1 MKKISYIIISAA
13 LLVAAACG
21 EEFLDRPSKTQMD
34 DNNFWTSE
42 QNLRLFVNGAYEN
55 YFNGYANSWGQQY
68 APGVYSSGEMSDD
81 ARTVAGSLTDFP
93 TAVPKDNWYRADDAT
108 SGYTGTYWIYRT
120 GAGPWNFGFIR
131 KWNLMIERL
140 EVMKENGVL
149 TDEAYGHWMGVA
161 RFLRGFEYYRFVG
174 SFGDVP
180 WYDRVVASTDLDSQY
195 KDRDSRVT
203 VMKHVME
210 DMDYAIANVR
220 ADDGA
225 NFINKYVVA
234 AYASRF
240 MLFEGTWEK
249 YHNVAGGTPKDFLE
263 KAVSYAKLV
272 MDSGKYACDADFR
285 SLFGSETQVGH
296 DAIMFRSYSAEL
308 SCTHCIASYSNLDE
322 GQSGGA
328 NLAFL
333 KSIRCIDGKPYT
345 ASSVENK
352 DSWVIADM
360 VKTRDPRFEATFWD
374 EPYSG
379 SSGIYCVKFIDRIG
393 PTYAYNGQPRPAKYG
408 SMTNTNGYPC
418 IRYAEVLLNYAEA
431 KQELAVSYGGSALTQ
446 SEVDAT
452 INEIRNRP
460 LDAEAIAKG
469 VQKTAPLKI
478 NDIADDPMRTSDPYV
493 NTHAGVV
500 SDPLLWE
507 IRQERRLEFFMEQV
521 RVLDIRRWGE
531 LELMDGANNPD
542 IMVGAW
548 VDLTNTKGQLKGF
561 DLLFNNDGTRN
572 TSTFG
577 VVKVQHLD
585 GTVVAWGEDVDP
597 SQMVGFRI
605 PNNIRN
611 RTPFSYKN
619 YLEPVCTDV
628 LNQYRDAGYSITQT
642 QGWE

>member
-1 MKKISYIIISAA
+1 MKKISFILLSIA
-13 LLVAAACG
+13 LFVFVGCG

-34 DNNFWTSE
+34 DGNFWSSE

-81 ARTVAGSLTDFP
+81 ARTVAGQLTNFI
-93 TAVPKDNWYRADDAT
+93 TAVPDDNWYRTDDQE
-108 SGYTGTYWIYRT
+108 SGYGGTYWLYRT

-140 EVMKENGVL
+140 NTMKEEGIL
-149 TDEAYGHWMGVA
+149 PDEAYNHWMGVA

-180 WYDRVVASTDLDSQY
+180 WYDHVVASTDLADQY
-195 KDRDSRVT
+195 KDRDSRVE

-210 DMDYAIANVR
+210 DMDFAIQNVR
-220 ADDGA
+220 ADDGK
-225 NFINKYVVA
+225 NYINKYVVA

-249 YHNVAGGTPKDFLE
+249 YHKVSGGDPKAFLE
-263 KAVSYAKLV
+263 KAVSYAKVV
-272 MDSGKYACDADFR
+272 MDSGKYHCDTDFR
-285 SLFGSETQVGH
+285 SLFGSETQVGTE
-296 DAIMFRSYSAEL
+296 AIIFRSYSAEL
-308 SCTHCIASYSNLDE
+308 SCTHCIASYANLDE
-322 GQSGGA
+322 SQAGFT

-345 ASSVENK
+345 ASTVAGK
-352 DSWVIADM
+352 DSWALADM

-374 EPYSG
+374 EPNANG
-379 SSGIYCVKFIDRIG
+379 AGIYCVKFIDRIG
-393 PTYAYNGQPRPAKYG
+393 PTYAFNGQPRPAKYG

-431 KQELAVSYGGSALTQ
+431 KQELALSYGGAAFTQ
-446 SEVDAT
+446 ADADAT

-460 LDAEAIAKG
+460 LDADAIEKG

-478 NDIADDPMRTSDPYV
+478 NDIADDPMRTSAPYA
-493 NTHAGVV
+493 NTFAGVV
-500 SDPLLWE
+500 NDPLLWE

-531 LELMDGANNPD
+531 LELMDGDNNPD

-548 VDLTNTKGQLKGF
+548 VDLNNTRGLRKGF
-561 DLLFNNDGTRN
+561 DLLFNNDGSRN
-572 TSTFG
+572 SSTYG
-577 VVKVQHLD
+577 VLKVQHLD
-585 GTVVAWGEDVDP
+585 GTVVTWGADTDP
-597 SQMVGFRI
+597 AQMVGFRI
-605 PNNIRN
+605 PNNIKNRN
-611 RTPFSYKN
+611 PFSYKN
-619 YLEPVCTDV
+619 YLEPVCNDV
-628 LNQYRDAGYSITQT
+628 IKQYDDAGFKITQNP
-642 QGWE
+642 GW